1 MRWLAP
7 LQIAY
12 FTAFF
17 MAAVAFRMGLPAA
30 AIGLGCI
37 VVLAG
42 LSIAELRC
50 PRCGL
55 GLHRRHAER
64 KLFVSVDA
72 LPMDCPKCGRSRRSV
87 YPFQR
92 LLKPERN

>member
-17 MAAVAFRMGLPAA
+17 MAAIAFWEGLPAA
-30 AIGLGCI
+30 ATVLG
-37 VVLAG
+37 VGVLAAG
-42 LSIAELRC
+42 FSILELRC

-64 KLFVSVDA
+64 KFFVSVDA
-72 LPMDCPKCGRSRRSV
+72 LPMDCPKCGRSRKGV

-92 LLKPERN
+92 LLKSERA

>member
-17 MAAVAFRMGLPAA
+17 MAAVAFWMGLPAA

-42 LSIAELRC
+42 FSFAEL
-50 PRCGL
+50 
-55 GLHRRHAER
+55 
-64 KLFVSVDA
+64 S
-72 LPMDCPKCGRSRRSV
+72 
-87 YPFQR
+87 
-92 LLKPERN
+92 